1 MLFIHQTYLIM
12 LQQNLK
18 SSAVIKRLLVNHVKP
33 YKSEIFIAIFFM
45 VVVAT
50 CSAAVVW
57 LTKPAIDKILV
68 ARNMRMLVIIPLLML
83 GVYVIKGIAEYYQ
96 GYLIKY
102 VGQKILTDMQIQ
114 MYEHLLYADLAYV
127 QSQSSGRLIS
137 RFTNDIILMR
147 GAVSN
152 MLIGCAKYFLSVM
165 FLIIIMF
172 NLEPFLSMFVFLAF
186 PIAIYPVQKL
196 GRKMR
201 RVTGDA
207 QEELSNYTARLD
219 ETFQSIKIIKSFCA
233 EKIESVIAKEI
244 TTKIL
249 SFYKKSAMLDS
260 LTSPVMEFLCGLAIA
275 FVLWYGGFQVI
286 SGDMTIGEL
295 FTFIAAF
302 VSAYRPFKSLVSLN
316 VNLQEGLA
324 AANRIFNILDTK
336 PLIQDNAN
344 ALKPDFGCPEIFFE
358 KITLN
363 FEEKEAIKLVNLKI
377 EKAKTYA
384 IVGKSGSGKT
394 SLANLLVRFY
404 DPTEG
409 RVLINSSD
417 IKDISVTHLRNQIA
431 MVSQDTILVDASI
444 AENIAYGNLAATR
457 QEIIDAAKHADA
469 DEFISKLVDGY
480 DTVIGIGGCTLS
492 GGQKQRLA
500 IARAFLKNSPIMLFD
515 EATSALDPE
524 SEQSIVHSFTNL
536 RKGKTTLIITHR
548 LASIRDVDKIIV
560 MKNGEIEEQGTH
572 EELINLKSE
581 YYKLHNKQLKEKAK
595 TV

>member
-1 MLFIHQTYLIM
+1 M

-152 MLIGCAKYFLSVM
+152 MLVGCAKYFLSVV

-172 NLEPFLSMFVFLAF
+172 SLEPFLSMFVFLAF

-201 RVTGDA
+201 RITGDA

-233 EKIESVIAKEI
+233 EKIESVRAKEI

-249 SFYKKSAMLDS
+249 TFYKKSAMLDS

-275 FVLWYGGFQVI
+275 CVLWYGGFQVI

-409 RVLINSSD
+409 RVLINSND

>member
-1 MLFIHQTYLIM
+1 M

-152 MLIGCAKYFLSVM
+152 MLIGCAKYFLSVV

-233 EKIESVIAKEI
+233 EKIESVRAKEI

-275 FVLWYGGFQVI
+275 CVLWYGGFQVI

-409 RVLINSSD
+409 RVLINSND

>member
-1 MLFIHQTYLIM
+1 M

-33 YKSEIFIAIFFM
+33 YKSEILSAIFFM
-45 VVVAT
+45 IVVAT

-68 ARNMRMLVIIPLLML
+68 ARDTHMLVIIPLLML

-152 MLIGCAKYFLSVM
+152 MLVGCAKYFLSVV

-172 NLEPFLSMFVFLAF
+172 SLEPFLSMFVFLAF

-201 RVTGDA
+201 RITGDA

-233 EKIESVIAKEI
+233 EKIESVRAKEI

-249 SFYKKSAMLDS
+249 TFYKKSAMLDS

-275 FVLWYGGFQVI
+275 CVLWYGGFQVI

-409 RVLINSSD
+409 RVLINSND
-417 IKDISVTHLRNQIA
+417 IKDISVTHLRKQIA

>member
-1 MLFIHQTYLIM
+1 M

-33 YKSEIFIAIFFM
+33 YKSKIFIAIFFM

-147 GAVSN
+147 GAVLN
-152 MLIGCAKYFLSVM
+152 MLIGCAKYFLSVV

-233 EKIESVIAKEI
+233 EKIESVRAKEI

-249 SFYKKSAMLDS
+249 TFYKKSAMLDS

-275 FVLWYGGFQVI
+275 CVLWYGGFQVI

-358 KITLN
+358 QITLN
-363 FEEKEAIKLVNLKI
+363 FGEKEAIKLVNLKI

-409 RVLINSSD
+409 RVLINSND
-417 IKDISVTHLRNQIA
+417 IKDISVTHLRKQIA

>member
-1 MLFIHQTYLIM
+1 M

-152 MLIGCAKYFLSVM
+152 MLIGCAKYFLSVV

-201 RVTGDA
+201 RITGDA

-233 EKIESVIAKEI
+233 EKIESVRAKEI

-249 SFYKKSAMLDS
+249 TFYKKSAMLDS

-275 FVLWYGGFQVI
+275 CVLWYGGFQVI

-409 RVLINSSD
+409 RVLINSND
-417 IKDISVTHLRNQIA
+417 IKDISVTHLRNQIS

>member
-1 MLFIHQTYLIM
+1 M

-152 MLIGCAKYFLSVM
+152 MLVGCAKYFLSVV

-172 NLEPFLSMFVFLAF
+172 SLEPFLSMFVFLAF

-201 RVTGDA
+201 RITGDA

-233 EKIESVIAKEI
+233 EKIESVRAKEI

-249 SFYKKSAMLDS
+249 TFYKKSAMLDS

-275 FVLWYGGFQVI
+275 CVLWYGGFQVI

-409 RVLINSSD
+409 RVLINSND

-444 AENIAYGNLAATR
+444 AENIAYGNLVATR

>member
-1 MLFIHQTYLIM
+1 M

-152 MLIGCAKYFLSVM
+152 MLIGCAKYFLSVV

-233 EKIESVIAKEI
+233 EKIESVRAKEI

-249 SFYKKSAMLDS
+249 SFYKKSVMLDS
-260 LTSPVMEFLCGLAIA
+260 LTSPVIEFLCGLAIA

-409 RVLINSSD
+409 RVLINSND

>member
-1 MLFIHQTYLIM
+1 M
-12 LQQNLK
+12 
-18 SSAVIKRLLVNHVKP
+18 
-33 YKSEIFIAIFFM
+33 
-45 VVVAT
+45 
-50 CSAAVVW
+50 VW

-68 ARNMRMLVIIPLLML
+68 ARNTQMLVIIPLLML

-147 GAVSN
+147 GAVLN
-152 MLIGCAKYFLSVM
+152 MLIGCAKYFLSVV

-172 NLEPFLSMFVFLAF
+172 SLEPFLSMFVFLAF

-196 GRKMR
+196 GRRMR
-201 RVTGDA
+201 KVTGDA

-219 ETFQSIKIIKSFCA
+219 ETFHSIKIIKSFCA
-233 EKIESVIAKEI
+233 EKIESVRAKEI

-358 KITLN
+358 QITLN
-363 FEEKEAIKLVNLKI
+363 FGEKEAIKLVNLKI

-409 RVLINSSD
+409 RVLINSND
-417 IKDISVTHLRNQIA
+417 IKDISVTHLRKQIA

-572 EELINLKSE
+572 EELINLKGE

>member
-1 MLFIHQTYLIM
+1 M

-152 MLIGCAKYFLSVM
+152 MLIGCAKYFLSVV

-233 EKIESVIAKEI
+233 EKIESVRAKEI

-409 RVLINSSD
+409 RVLINSND

-457 QEIIDAAKHADA
+457 QDIIDAAKHADA

>member
-1 MLFIHQTYLIM
+1 M

-152 MLIGCAKYFLSVM
+152 MLVGCAKYFLSVV

-233 EKIESVIAKEI
+233 EKIESVRAKEI

-409 RVLINSSD
+409 RVLINSND

>member
-1 MLFIHQTYLIM
+1 M

-68 ARNMRMLVIIPLLML
+68 ARNMHMLVIIPLLML

-152 MLIGCAKYFLSVM
+152 MLIGCAKYFLSVV

-186 PIAIYPVQKL
+186 PIAIYSVQKL

-233 EKIESVIAKEI
+233 EKIESVRAKEI

-409 RVLINSSD
+409 RVLINSND

>member
-1 MLFIHQTYLIM
+1 M

-33 YKSEIFIAIFFM
+33 YKSEILIAIFFM
-45 VVVAT
+45 IIVAA

-68 ARNMRMLVIIPLLML
+68 ARNTQMLVIIPLLML

-152 MLIGCAKYFLSVM
+152 MLVGCAKYFLSVV

-172 NLEPFLSMFVFLAF
+172 SLEPFLSMFVFLAF

-196 GRKMR
+196 GRRMR
-201 RVTGDA
+201 RITGDA

-233 EKIESVIAKEI
+233 EKIESVRAKEI

-249 SFYKKSAMLDS
+249 TFYKKSAMLYS

-275 FVLWYGGFQVI
+275 CVLWYGGFQVI

-336 PLIQDNAN
+336 PLIQDNDN

-358 KITLN
+358 QITLN
-363 FEEKEAIKLVNLKI
+363 FGEKEAIKLVNLKI

-409 RVLINSSD
+409 RVLINSND
-417 IKDISVTHLRNQIA
+417 IKDISVTHLRKQIA

-457 QEIIDAAKHADA
+457 QDIINAAKHADA
-469 DEFISKLVDGY
+469 DEFICKLVDGY

-572 EELINLKSE
+572 EELINLKGE

>member
-1 MLFIHQTYLIM
+1 M

-33 YKSEIFIAIFFM
+33 YKSEILSAIFFM
-45 VVVAT
+45 IVVAT

-102 VGQKILTDMQIQ
+102 VGQKILTNMQIQ

-137 RFTNDIILMR
+137 RFTNDVILMR

-152 MLIGCAKYFLSVM
+152 MLVGCAKYFLSVV

-172 NLEPFLSMFVFLAF
+172 SLEPFLSMFVFLAF

-201 RVTGDA
+201 RITGDA

-233 EKIESVIAKEI
+233 EKIESVRAKEI

-249 SFYKKSAMLDS
+249 TFYKKSAMLDS

-275 FVLWYGGFQVI
+275 CVLWYGGFQVI

-358 KITLN
+358 HITLN
-363 FEEKEAIKLVNLKI
+363 FGEKEAIKLVNLKI

-409 RVLINSSD
+409 RVLINSND
-417 IKDISVTHLRNQIA
+417 IKDISVTHLRKQIA

-457 QEIIDAAKHADA
+457 QDIINAAKHADA

>member
-1 MLFIHQTYLIM
+1 M

-45 VVVAT
+45 VVVAM

-152 MLIGCAKYFLSVM
+152 MLVGCAKYFLSVV

-172 NLEPFLSMFVFLAF
+172 SLEPFLSMFVFLAF

-201 RVTGDA
+201 RITGDA

-233 EKIESVIAKEI
+233 EKIESVRAKEI

-249 SFYKKSAMLDS
+249 TFYKKSAMLDS

-409 RVLINSSD
+409 RVLINSND

>member
-1 MLFIHQTYLIM
+1 M

-83 GVYVIKGIAEYYQ
+83 GVYVIKGMAEYYQ
-96 GYLIKY
+96 GYLIKH

-152 MLIGCAKYFLSVM
+152 MLVGCAKYFLSVV

-172 NLEPFLSMFVFLAF
+172 SLEPFLSMFVFLAF

-201 RVTGDA
+201 RITGDA

-233 EKIESVIAKEI
+233 EKIESVRAKEI

-249 SFYKKSAMLDS
+249 TFYKKSAMLDS

-275 FVLWYGGFQVI
+275 CVLWYGGFQVI

-409 RVLINSSD
+409 RVLINSND

>member
-1 MLFIHQTYLIM
+1 M

-18 SSAVIKRLLVNHVKP
+18 SSAVIKRLLGNHVKP

-152 MLIGCAKYFLSVM
+152 MLIGCAKYFLSVV

-201 RVTGDA
+201 RITGDA

-233 EKIESVIAKEI
+233 EKIESVRAKEI

-249 SFYKKSAMLDS
+249 TFYKKSAMLDS

-409 RVLINSSD
+409 RVLINSND

>member
-1 MLFIHQTYLIM
+1 M

-152 MLIGCAKYFLSVM
+152 MLVGCAKYFLSVV

-172 NLEPFLSMFVFLAF
+172 SLEPFLSMFVFLAF

-201 RVTGDA
+201 RITGDA

-233 EKIESVIAKEI
+233 EKIESVRAKEI

-249 SFYKKSAMLDS
+249 TFYKKSAMLDS

-409 RVLINSSD
+409 RVLINSND

>member
-1 MLFIHQTYLIM
+1 M

-152 MLIGCAKYFLSVM
+152 MLIGCAKYFLSVV

-233 EKIESVIAKEI
+233 EKIESVRAKEI

-377 EKAKTYA
+377 EKAKIYA

-409 RVLINSSD
+409 RVLINSND

>member
-1 MLFIHQTYLIM
+1 M

-152 MLIGCAKYFLSVM
+152 MLIGCAKYFLSVV

-233 EKIESVIAKEI
+233 EKIESVRAKEI

-363 FEEKEAIKLVNLKI
+363 FEKKEAIKLVNLKI

-409 RVLINSSD
+409 RVLINSND

-500 IARAFLKNSPIMLFD
+500 IARTFLKNSPIMLFD

>member
-1 MLFIHQTYLIM
+1 M

-152 MLIGCAKYFLSVM
+152 MLVGCAKYFLSVV

-172 NLEPFLSMFVFLAF
+172 SLEPFLSMFVFLAF

-233 EKIESVIAKEI
+233 EKIESVRAKEI

-409 RVLINSSD
+409 RVLINSND

-480 DTVIGIGGCTLS
+480 DTVIGGCTLS

>member
-1 MLFIHQTYLIM
+1 M

-152 MLIGCAKYFLSVM
+152 MLVGCAKYFLSVV

-172 NLEPFLSMFVFLAF
+172 SLEPFLSMFVFLAF

-201 RVTGDA
+201 RITGDA
-207 QEELSNYTARLD
+207 QEELSNYTVRLD

-233 EKIESVIAKEI
+233 EKIESVRAKEI

-249 SFYKKSAMLDS
+249 TFYKKSAMLDS

-275 FVLWYGGFQVI
+275 CVLWYGGFQVI

-409 RVLINSSD
+409 RVLINSND

-480 DTVIGIGGCTLS
+480 DTVIGIGGYTLS

>member
-1 MLFIHQTYLIM
+1 M

-152 MLIGCAKYFLSVM
+152 MLIGCAKYFLSVV

-233 EKIESVIAKEI
+233 EKIESVRAKEI

-324 AANRIFNILDTK
+324 AANRIFGILDTK

-409 RVLINSSD
+409 RVLINSND

>member
-1 MLFIHQTYLIM
+1 M

-152 MLIGCAKYFLSVM
+152 MLIGCAKYFLSVV

-233 EKIESVIAKEI
+233 EKIESVRAKEI

-249 SFYKKSAMLDS
+249 TFYKKSAMLDS

-409 RVLINSSD
+409 RVLINSND

-444 AENIAYGNLAATR
+444 AENIAYGNLVATR

>member
-1 MLFIHQTYLIM
+1 M

-152 MLIGCAKYFLSVM
+152 MLIGCAKYFLSVV

-186 PIAIYPVQKL
+186 PTAIYPVQKL

-233 EKIESVIAKEI
+233 EKIESVRAKEI

-409 RVLINSSD
+409 RVLINSND

>member
-1 MLFIHQTYLIM
+1 M

-152 MLIGCAKYFLSVM
+152 MLIGCAKYFLSVV

-233 EKIESVIAKEI
+233 EKIESVRAKEI

-409 RVLINSSD
+409 RVLINSND

-548 LASIRDVDKIIV
+548 LSSIRDVDKIIV
-560 MKNGEIEEQGTH
+560 KKNGVIEEQGTH

>member
-1 MLFIHQTYLIM
+1 M

-68 ARNMRMLVIIPLLML
+68 ARNMHMLVIIPLLML

-152 MLIGCAKYFLSVM
+152 MLIGCAKYFLSVV

-233 EKIESVIAKEI
+233 EKIESVRAKEI

-394 SLANLLVRFY
+394 SMANLLVRFY

-409 RVLINSSD
+409 RVLINSND

>member
-1 MLFIHQTYLIM
+1 M

-152 MLIGCAKYFLSVM
+152 MLIGCAKYFLSVV

-201 RVTGDA
+201 RITGDA

-233 EKIESVIAKEI
+233 EKIESVRAKEI

-249 SFYKKSAMLDS
+249 TFYKKSAMLDS

-275 FVLWYGGFQVI
+275 CVLWYGGFQVI

-409 RVLINSSD
+409 RVLINSND